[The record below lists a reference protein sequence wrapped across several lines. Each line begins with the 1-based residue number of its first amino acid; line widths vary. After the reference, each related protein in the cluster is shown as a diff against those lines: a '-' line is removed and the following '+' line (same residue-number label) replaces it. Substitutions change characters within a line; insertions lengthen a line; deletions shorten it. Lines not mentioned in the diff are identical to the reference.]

1 MVELNKVQIAS
12 QIIFFI
18 SMRRGY
24 FWFKNGFQDMEHFVQ
39 PLDFMIS
46 GAKIN
51 SLTANVQTSRNSL
64 HWTTTLF
71 GKPFFF
77 NLFNG
82 HCYTMQLNQTN
93 KIISV
98 IIRIN
103 TGIKIFPHSAN
114 KIQTL
119 ANPSWYEALH
129 RNYR

>member
-1 MVELNKVQIAS
+1 
-12 QIIFFI
+12 
-18 SMRRGY
+18 MRRGY

-46 GAKIN
+46 GAQIN
-51 SLTANVQTSRNSL
+51 SLTANGSDIKEFITLNN
-64 HWTTTLF
+64 TTVW
-71 GKPFFF
+71 KPFFF

-82 HCYTMQLNQTN
+82 HCYTMKLNQTN

>member
-1 MVELNKVQIAS
+1 MVQKWIPRHGTLCATSGFYDKWSANQ
-12 QIIFFI
+12 FI
-18 SMRRGY
+18 
-24 FWFKNGFQDMEHFVQ
+24 
-39 PLDFMIS
+39 
-46 GAKIN
+46 
-51 SLTANVQTSRNSL
+51 
-64 HWTTTLF
+64 LF

-103 TGIKIFPHSAN
+103 TGIKIFPQSAN